1 MKGERSGISLEYER
15 AFGEDAVVMGIDEAG
30 RGPLAG
36 PVFAAAVSVP
46 LDRAAELLTGDWNAV
61 NDSQK
66 LSPARRDA
74 IAAAIKSTPGCTFAI
89 ASASALEID
98 QSNILRATHLAMRR
112 AALSLAEKLGF
123 RLTETAAVPS
133 TKHQALS
140 TPFRVLVDGLPVKTL
155 PFPSKNLVKGD
166 AKSLFIAAASILAK
180 TARDAYC
187 LEMDAQYPGY
197 GFAVHKGYPTPA
209 HFTALERLG
218 PCPEHRQSFGPVA
231 EAMFFRGTGNADG
244 QDHSNQS

>member
-1 MKGERSGISLEYER
+1 
-15 AFGEDAVVMGIDEAG
+15 MGIDEAG

-46 LDRAAELLTGDWNAV
+46 LDRASELLTGDWNAV
-61 NDSQK
+61 NDSKK

-74 IAAAIKSTPGCTFAI
+74 LAAAIKSTPCCTFAI
-89 ASASALEID
+89 TSASALEID

-112 AALSLAEKLGF
+112 AALSLAEKLGMPQ
-123 RLTETAAVPS
+123 PS
-133 TKHQALS
+133 PEQSSHPSSFTFHHSPSIHPSHSTLHPSPFTLHLS
-140 TPFRVLVDGLPVKTL
+140 PFRVLVDGLPVKTL

-187 LEMDAQYPGY
+187 LEMDERYPGY

-209 HFTALERLG
+209 HFAALERLG

-231 EAMFFRGTGNADG
+231 EAMFFRGTGSADG
-244 QDHSNQS
+244 QGQSNQS